1 MAKKFKRVSKKRF
14 PMVRFTLPDIYG
26 DAVFELPDLGS
37 FDLGTQRAMESGSAN
52 PMFGLLEEAGVDAE
66 TLDALDDLQGEEATQ
81 LFEAWANASK
91 VTPGKSKK

>member
-14 PMVRFTLPDIYG
+14 PMVEFTLPEIYG

-52 PMFGLLEEAGVDAE
+52 PMFGLLEEAGVDSE
-66 TLDALDDLQGEEATQ
+66 TIEALDDLQGEEANQ
-81 LFEAWANASK
+81 LFAAWANASK

>member
-1 MAKKFKRVSKKRF
+1 MTKKFKRVAKKRF
-14 PMVRFTLPDIYG
+14 PMVQFTLPEIYG

-37 FDLGTQRAMESGSAN
+37 FDLGTQRAMEAGSAG

-66 TLDALDDLQGEEATQ
+66 TVAALDDLQGEEANQ
-81 LFEAWANASK
+81 LFVAWANASK